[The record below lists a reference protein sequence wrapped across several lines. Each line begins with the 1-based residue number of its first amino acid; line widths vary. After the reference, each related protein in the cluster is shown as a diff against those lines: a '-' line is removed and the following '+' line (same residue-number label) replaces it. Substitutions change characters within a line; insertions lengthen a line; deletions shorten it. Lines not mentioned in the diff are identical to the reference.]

1 MSGTVPITIRVS
13 PELRDRLTALAKA
26 DRRPLSSF
34 VAIMLE
40 EAADRREKKSPGK
53 Q

>member
-13 PELRDRLTALAKA
+13 PELRERLIRLAKA

-34 VAIMLE
+34 LSIQLEGVA
-40 EAADRREKKSPGK
+40 EALEKKPK
-53 Q
+53 AK

>member
-13 PELRDRLTALAKA
+13 PELRDRLIALAKA

-34 VAIMLE
+34 LAIQLESVAEQL
-40 EAADRREKKSPGK
+40 EKKSPPR
-53 Q
+53 